1 MKTETS
7 PRLDNDSQLLSG
19 SRGREVAQ
27 EQVELL
33 SAQDLK
39 TDAAGGGC
47 FPTERLA
54 GKRWQHQRALKMLRV
69 GAAGSYLKSPVL
81 GTKSGGT

>member
-1 MKTETS
+1 MRTETS

-19 SRGREVAQ
+19 SRGREVA
-27 EQVELL
+27 EQVELP
-33 SAQDLK
+33 SAQDLR

-54 GKRWQHQRALKMLRV
+54 GSVGSFSVLLKCSVWELP
-69 GAAGSYLKSPVL
+69 GHI
-81 GTKSGGT
+81 